1 MLNDVSP
8 MQSKHDWLAAKARQ
22 VNLRVGYKV
31 RRGRPCANR
40 VHGRRLTAVITQW
53 PPSFDLIRTAGAV
66 YLLWM
71 AHQVIRSLGVCRPTP
86 PSRHS
91 WILFSCT

>member
-40 VHGRRLTAVITQW
+40 VHGRRLTAVIT
-53 PPSFDLIRTAGAV
+53 
-66 YLLWM
+66 
-71 AHQVIRSLGVCRPTP
+71 
-86 PSRHS
+86 
-91 WILFSCT
+91 